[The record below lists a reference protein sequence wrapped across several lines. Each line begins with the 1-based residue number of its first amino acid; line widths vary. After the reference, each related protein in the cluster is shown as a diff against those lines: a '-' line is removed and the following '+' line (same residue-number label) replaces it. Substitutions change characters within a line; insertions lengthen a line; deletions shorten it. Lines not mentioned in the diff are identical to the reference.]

1 MKNFLRDFIFHRL
14 KYGSG
19 FRKRLSLIESY
30 QRLSESELLIKE
42 NSMLVE
48 HLRNAYNNSPFY
60 KELYDSHGVN
70 LGQVQSKEDLSKL
83 PVVTKEL
90 IRDRVD
96 NIYIGNRFK
105 HTAYTSGTSGT
116 PLKIYY
122 SWDCVL
128 NEASYNE
135 IFRNNAGHYF
145 GDKVI
150 SLRGALDGK
159 KKEYYD
165 RFNKTLFLSSY
176 HITPDNA
183 EWYSKKI
190 NEFKPKTILGYPSSL
205 EALSIILSEHK
216 IKIPIAFTS
225 SETLYPHQ
233 QELIEN
239 SLGCK
244 IYDRYGNAER
254 TISLVQEKH
263 KGDYSLPK
271 LYSINEF
278 KKNNEIF
285 TTNLINPQFPLIRYK
300 VEDEIIVSESNT
312 VKRIG
317 GRIDD
322 CLITPDHRR
331 IGSAAMSLAFKK
343 VPNIKMSQIEQ
354 DFKNKIIVNIVPGD
368 NYSIEDT
375 NFLEK
380 ELKKRIGE
388 DMIIEI
394 RKVSRS
400 EIKKTKANKFKL
412 IINSM
417 EAPIGT
423 SYGD

>member
-1 MKNFLRDFIFHRL
+1 MKNLLRDFIFHRL
-14 KYGSG
+14 KYGSE
-19 FRKRLSLIESY
+19 FRKRLGLIKSY
-30 QRLSESELLIKE
+30 QRLSQSELLIKE

-48 HLRNAYNNSPFY
+48 HIRNAYNNSSFY
-60 KELYDSHGVN
+60 KELYNSYGVS
-70 LGQVQSKEDLSKL
+70 LSQVQSLEDLSKL
-83 PVVTKEL
+83 PVVTKDL

-96 NIYIGNRFK
+96 DIYIGKRFK
-105 HTAYTSGTSGT
+105 HTAHTSGTSGS

-145 GDKVI
+145 GDRVI
-150 SLRGALDGK
+150 SLRGALDGA
-159 KKEYYD
+159 KKEHYD

-183 EWYSKKI
+183 EWYRKRIKAF
-190 NEFKPKTILGYPSSL
+190 NPKTILGYPSSL
-205 EALSIILSEHK
+205 EALSVILSEYK

-233 QELIEN
+233 QDLIES

-244 IYDRYGNAER
+244 VYDRYGNAER
-254 TISLVQEKH
+254 TISLVQKKH
-263 KGDYSLPK
+263 KGSYLFPK
-271 LYSINEF
+271 LYSVNEF
-278 KKNNEIF
+278 KGDNKII
-285 TTNLINPQFPLIRYK
+285 TTNLINPQFPLIRYQ
-300 VEDEIIVSESNT
+300 VDDEIILSKDNT
-312 VKRIG
+312 VTRIG

-343 VPNIKMSQIEQ
+343 VPNIEMSQIEQ
-354 DFKNKIIVNIVPGD
+354 AFKDKIIVNIVPGD
-368 NYSIEDT
+368 NFSIEDLKL
-375 NFLEK
+375 LET

-388 DMIIEI
+388 EMIIEI
-394 RKVSRS
+394 RKVTRS
-400 EIKKTKANKFKL
+400 EIKKTQANKFKL

-417 EAPIGT
+417 EGLH
-423 SYGD
+423 

>member
-1 MKNFLRDFIFHRL
+1 MKNLLRDFIFNRL

-30 QRLSESELLIKE
+30 QRLSENELLIKE

-48 HLRNAYNNSPFY
+48 HIRNAYNNSPFY
-60 KELYDSHGVN
+60 KELYDSYGVN
-70 LGQVQSKEDLSKL
+70 LSQIQSKEDLSKL
-83 PVVTKEL
+83 PVVTKEV

-96 NIYIGNRFK
+96 DIYIGNRFK
-105 HTAYTSGTSGT
+105 HTAYTSGTSGS

-145 GDKVI
+145 GDKAV
-150 SLRGALDGK
+150 SLRGALDGTK
-159 KKEYYD
+159 REHYD

-176 HITPDNA
+176 HITPENA
-183 EWYSKKI
+183 EWYCKKI

-205 EALSIILSEHK
+205 EALAIILLEHK

-233 QELIEN
+233 QDLIEN

-254 TISLVQEKH
+254 TISLVQEEH
-263 KGDYSLPK
+263 KGSYLFPK
-271 LYSINEF
+271 LYSVNEF
-278 KKNNEIF
+278 KGENKII
-285 TTNLINPQFPLIRYK
+285 TTNLINPQFPLIRYQ
-300 VEDEIIVSESNT
+300 VDDEVILSKDNT
-312 VKRIG
+312 ITRIG

-343 VPNIKMSQIEQ
+343 VPNIQMSQIEQ
-354 DFKNKIIVNIVPGD
+354 DFKDKIIVNIVPGD
-368 NYSIEDT
+368 NFSIE
-375 NFLEK
+375 NLKLLEK

-388 DMIIEI
+388 EMIIEI
-394 RKVSRS
+394 RKVTRS
-400 EIKKTKANKFKL
+400 EIKKTRANKFKL
-412 IINSM
+412 IINSI
-417 EAPIGT
+417 E
-423 SYGD
+423 SLN